1 MYIKKDKFRWKASWV
16 GETSLVSVWN
26 GVLAEKPKAVTFLWQ
41 NFYQCELFMVF
52 SQQPGVPCPENSS
65 PGVSIKQ
72 ILKIW
77 FPGKYRISIEWWLL
91 ELGEDLESEEK
102 RRVEK
107 VLSLPDFPGK
117 LKTGISRDPN
127 RAPLVL
133 QEPRHAGCCWCAFT
147 GATYRHYCFQRLWMR
162 HQQAGAVLKL
172 EGHAGKCHQ
181 PVRTDVGF
189 NQQWIEPLS
198 FFSWCFVAMLIH
210 RIKAN
215 MLLFSITLFLFSDL

>member
-1 MYIKKDKFRWKASWV
+1 MESIMGWWDFF
-16 GETSLVSVWN
+16 SVWN
-26 GVLAEKPKAVTFLWQ
+26 GVLAEEPKAVTFLWQ

-65 PGVSIKQ
+65 PGVSIQQ
-72 ILKIW
+72 ILRIW

-133 QEPRHAGCCWCAFT
+133 QEPRRCWLLLVCLHW
-147 GATYRHYCFQRLWMR
+147 GHI
-162 HQQAGAVLKL
+162 QA
-172 EGHAGKCHQ
+172 
-181 PVRTDVGF
+181 
-189 NQQWIEPLS
+189 
-198 FFSWCFVAMLIH
+198 
-210 RIKAN
+210 
-215 MLLFSITLFLFSDL
+215 LLFPEAVDAASASRSCAEVRGTCRKMSPTCQDRCGI

>member
-1 MYIKKDKFRWKASWV
+1 MESIMGWWDFF
-16 GETSLVSVWN
+16 SVWN
-26 GVLAEKPKAVTFLWQ
+26 GVLAEEPKAVTFLWQ

-65 PGVSIKQ
+65 PGVSIQQ
-72 ILKIW
+72 ILRIW

-162 HQQAGAVLKL
+162 ASASRSCA
-172 EGHAGKCHQ
+172 E
-181 PVRTDVGF
+181 VRGTCRKMSPTCQDRCG
-189 NQQWIEPLS
+189 I
-198 FFSWCFVAMLIH
+198 
-210 RIKAN
+210 
-215 MLLFSITLFLFSDL
+215 